1 MGSTIGF
8 RAPAATGPQTAAPPG
23 AGPQPPGAGPQQSTP
38 PQSAMPRKA
47 GPPSGTE
54 QPPDDI
60 SRGLFS
66 FGRNVVRTHPLSTD
80 ALLAV
85 ILLALSTVWLVGSV
99 FNSPHAIAVQT
110 ALIVPLIARRLYPSA
125 VFLAISAIAF
135 GQYLLGFPLMG
146 DVALLIALYTV
157 AAHQSRIRALL
168 AAAVIGGGAVLASVK
183 WELAGTLPRSL
194 LFLSGTVVAALC
206 AGLPAASGSRYL
218 SWMDERA
225 RRLEIERDQQA
236 VIAAAAERTRI
247 ARELHDIV
255 SHSLSVVIT
264 LADAAAVVGRAH
276 PDRGVE
282 AMTEVSE
289 AGRRALADMRAM
301 LGVLRTDESAARL
314 APQPGIGEIGALID
328 QIRATGL
335 PVDFRTEG
343 TAFPFGAAAGLTVYR
358 IVQEALTNTLRH
370 AGASRATVTITY
382 RRPELRVRITD
393 DGTAQDGPAR
403 PPGDLGHG
411 LDGMRERAALHGGTL
426 RAGPVAGIG
435 WLVEAT
441 LFPGVG
447 QQT

>member
-1 MGSTIGF
+1 MGTMT
-8 RAPAATGPQTAAPPG
+8 RLPAPPL
-23 AGPQPPGAGPQQSTP
+23 APVQACPP
-38 PQSAMPRKA
+38 
-47 GPPSGTE
+47 E
-54 QPPDDI
+54 QPPDEI
-60 SRGLFS
+60 TRGLFGL
-66 FGRNVVRTHPLSTD
+66 GRRLTRIHPLAGD
-80 ALLAV
+80 ALLVAV
-85 ILLALSTVWLVGSV
+85 LLGLCSAWLSWSSWVGYRA
-99 FNSPHAIAVQT
+99 AIVQT
-110 ALIVPLIARRLYPSA
+110 ALIAVLMFRRRHPSA
-125 VFLAISAIAF
+125 VFLAASAIAF
-135 GQYLLGFPLMG
+135 AQWLLGFPLLG
-146 DVALLIALYTV
+146 DVALLVALYTV
-157 AAHQSRIRALL
+157 AAHESRIRALL
-168 AAAVIGGGAVLASVK
+168 ATGLLGAGSVMAAAK
-183 WELAGTLPRSL
+183 WQLAGTVPRSL
-194 LFLSGTVVAALC
+194 LFLSAMVVAALF
-206 AGLPAASGSRYL
+206 AGLTAASGSRYL
-218 SWMDERA
+218 AWMDERA
-225 RRLEIERDQQA
+225 RRLETERDQQA

-255 SHSLSVVIT
+255 SHSLSGVIT
-264 LADAAAVVGRAH
+264 LADAAAVVGRAD
-276 PDRGVE
+276 PDRGAE

-289 AGRRALADMRAM
+289 AGRRALTDMRAM

-441 LFPGVG
+441 VFPGVG
-447 QQT
+447 QQTGASRGWLAV